1 MNQEIVVNGRSVPL
15 ERATLDELIA
25 EQADLPSRGV
35 AVALN
40 DAVVPR
46 KAWPDI
52 RLKAGDR
59 IEIIKVMVGG

>member
-1 MNQEIVVNGRSVPL
+1 MNRQIVVNGTPVPL
-15 ERATLDELIA
+15 ERGTLDELIA
-25 EQADLPSRGV
+25 ERADGATRGV

-46 KAWPDI
+46 GAWPTT

-59 IEIIKVMVGG
+59 IEIIKVRVGG

>member
-1 MNQEIVVNGRSVPL
+1 MNQEIVVNGRPMPL

-25 EQADLPSRGV
+25 ERADLPSRGV

-46 KAWPDI
+46 KAWPDT

>member
-1 MNQEIVVNGRSVPL
+1 MSQEIVVNGRPVPL

-46 KAWPDI
+46 KAWPDT
-52 RLKAGDR
+52 RLKPGDR
-59 IEIIKVMVGG
+59 IEIIRVMVGG

>member
-1 MNQEIVVNGRSVPL
+1 MNQEIVVNGEPVPL

-25 EQADLPSRGV
+25 ERAAATRGI

-46 KAWPDI
+46 KAWPDTQ
-52 RLKAGDR
+52 LKAGDR

>member
-1 MNQEIVVNGRSVPL
+1 MNQEIVVNGKPVPL
-15 ERATLDELIA
+15 ERATLNELVA
-25 EQADLPSRGV
+25 ERADAATRGI

-46 KAWPDI
+46 SAWPRT

-59 IEIIKVMVGG
+59 VEIIKVMVGG

>member
-1 MNQEIVVNGRSVPL
+1 MSQQIVVNGEPVPL
-15 ERATLDELIA
+15 ERATLEELVG
-25 EQADLPSRGV
+25 ERADAASRGI

-40 DAVVPR
+40 DTVVPR
-46 KAWPDI
+46 KAWPGT

>member
-1 MNQEIVVNGRSVPL
+1 MSQQIVVNGEPVPL
-15 ERATLDELIA
+15 ELATLEALIA
-25 EQADLPSRGV
+25 ERVDAASRGI

-46 KAWPDI
+46 AAWPET

>member
-1 MNQEIVVNGRSVPL
+1 MKEEIVVNGEPVPL
-15 ERATLDELIA
+15 ERATLAELIA
-25 EQADLPSRGV
+25 ERANGATRGI

-40 DAVVPR
+40 EAVVPR
-46 KAWPDI
+46 RAWPQT

>member
-1 MNQEIVVNGRSVPL
+1 MNQEIVVNGEPVPL
-15 ERATLDELIA
+15 EGATLDELIA
-25 EQADLPSRGV
+25 ERAETPTRGI

-46 KAWPDI
+46 KAWPDT

>member
-1 MNQEIVVNGRSVPL
+1 MNHQIVVNGTPVPL

-25 EQADLPSRGV
+25 ERAEGGTRGV

-46 KAWPDI
+46 GAWPTT

-59 IEIIKVMVGG
+59 IEIIKVRVGG